1 MCFKIF
7 INLLI
12 FQDCLKDIDTS
23 LDVLENYNINE
34 KEINK
39 SQLIVKLIKRKVVCL
54 MALKQYKKAQTY
66 WKDVLQFSK
75 NDPKYLEGTNSVANI
90 L

>member
-7 INLLI
+7 INLII
-12 FQDCLKDIDTS
+12 FQDCIKDIDTS
-23 LDVLENYNINE
+23 LDVLENYNIKE

-39 SQLIVKLIKRKVVCL
+39 SQLIVKLIKRKIVCL

-66 WKDVLQFSK
+66 WKNLLQLSK
-75 NDPKYLEGTNSVANI
+75 NNPKYLEGTNSVANI